1 MHRRVASQANVTINF
16 DVVRLPGSV
25 YYGTSKNDTAAR
37 AIYLM
42 DTMGYDCVVGTVFIT
57 PPRMQFMRYVISHQ
71 PYGYQVV
78 TTAPVYTAE
87 RLQDRLFKWSL
98 PFTRN
103 LWVTILCSIVATAA
117 MMTYFE
123 HETEGARCVAWP
135 THRQAVLKANA
146 TAGEDF
152 PLAGESI
159 GRKMCRALYYSA
171 MGVSVRACVVI

>member
-1 MHRRVASQANVTINF
+1 MASQANVTINF

-25 YYGTSKNDTAAR
+25 YYGSSKNDTAAR

-57 PPRMQFMRYVISHQ
+57 PPRMRFMRYVISHQ

-78 TTAPVYTAE
+78 TNAPVYTTE
-87 RLQDRLFKWSL
+87 KLTDRLFKWSL

-103 LWVTILCSIVATAA
+103 LWVTILCSIVASAG

-123 HETEGARCVAWP
+123 HETESACCAICRARC
-135 THRQAVLKANA
+135 QADDVCCRRRGLP
-146 TAGEDF
+146 AG
-152 PLAGESI
+152 
-159 GRKMCRALYYSA
+159 
-171 MGVSVRACVVI
+171 

>member
-1 MHRRVASQANVTINF
+1 MASQANVTINF

-25 YYGTSKNDTAAR
+25 YYGSSKNDTAAR

-57 PPRMQFMRYVISHQ
+57 PPRMRFMRYVISHQ

-78 TTAPVYTAE
+78 TNAPVYTTE
-87 RLQDRLFKWSL
+87 KLTDRLFKWSL

-103 LWVTILCSIVATAA
+103 LWVTILCSIVASAG

-123 HETEGARCVAWP
+123 HETESACCAACFVTCQADGMCCRRRGLPAGERVDGP
-135 THRQAVLKANA
+135 KGVPRAVL
-146 TAGEDF
+146 
-152 PLAGESI
+152 LCH
-159 GRKMCRALYYSA
+159 GRL
-171 MGVSVRACVVI
+171 GT